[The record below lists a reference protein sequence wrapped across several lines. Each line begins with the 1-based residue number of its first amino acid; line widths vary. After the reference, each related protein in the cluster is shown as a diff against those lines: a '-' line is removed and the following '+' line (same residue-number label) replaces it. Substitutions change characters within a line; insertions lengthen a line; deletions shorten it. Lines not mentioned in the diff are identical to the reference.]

1 MATFNINVPSRT
13 LAPVPAAES
22 SAIARALSPI
32 KSNYDDIITDAA
44 KNSNIPKE
52 LLYSFILFLSNGQN
66 NAPWKSADGQIRSGL
81 FSLSN
86 TVGKT
91 ILSTELTKGRMSEAE
106 KNYLRS
112 ANDGNLNTFIAD
124 KDKVDPIT
132 RSSVNKHW
140 SSNYY
145 PTTGEL
151 SDTGFPINWQNPK
164 IAIQTGAIWIGQAWD
179 YVSQFT
185 NKPLDKVILMI
196 FLPWGLDVQDGKWKI
211 TSAYDMK
218 RRTGENLPVVGSPF
232 VQRMMKTDLTDPK
245 QTTGSRWLP
254 NITASGDVT
263 KGYSQKNTTNIINP
277 KGGDIRT
284 VLSNIMGANGSL
296 DLLVNK
302 QLFNL

>member
-1 MATFNINVPSRT
+1 MAVFNISVPSRS

-22 SAIARALSPI
+22 SAIARGLSPI
-32 KSNYDDIITDAA
+32 KSNYDDIITEAA

-66 NAPWKSADGQIRSGL
+66 NAPWQSADGQVRSGL

-86 TVGKT
+86 LVGKHV
-91 ILSTELTKGRMSEAE
+91 LASELYRNRMSEAE

-112 ANDGNLNTFIAD
+112 AKDENLNTFIAD
-124 KDKVDPIT
+124 KDKVTVTD
-132 RSSVNKHW
+132 RSNVNKHW
-140 SSNYY
+140 SANYY

-151 SDTGFPINWQNPK
+151 SDRTIPINWQNPK
-164 IAIQTGAIWIGQAWD
+164 IAIQTGAIWIGQSWD

-185 NKPLDKVILMI
+185 SKPLDKVILMT
-196 FLPWGLDVQDGKWKI
+196 FLPWGLNVQDGKWSIK
-211 TSAYDMK
+211 SAYDIK
-218 RRTGENLPVVGSPF
+218 RSGELPTVGSPF
-232 VQRMMKTDLTDPK
+232 VKRMMNTDLTNPK
-245 QTTGSRWLP
+245 ETTGIKWLP
-254 NITASGDVT
+254 NITKSGDTT
-263 KGYSQKNTTNIINP
+263 KGFSQKNTTNIINP